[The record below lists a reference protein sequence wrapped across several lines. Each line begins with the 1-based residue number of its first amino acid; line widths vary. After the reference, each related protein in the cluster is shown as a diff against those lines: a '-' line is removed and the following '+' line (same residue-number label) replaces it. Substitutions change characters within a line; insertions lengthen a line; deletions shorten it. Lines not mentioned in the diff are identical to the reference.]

1 MELRTLGLCY
11 PSSMEF
17 QKIWIAQCKAAQVI
31 RRQFGVKSA
40 ADYLLSEKLVDFVED
55 ADRLPE
61 FAEELPRFQAAVW
74 RVFSSYEIAGYLASL
89 KPKQRRGL
97 RKLLYIS

>member
-1 MELRTLGLCY
+1 VN
-11 PSSMEF
+11 F
-17 QKIWIAQCKAAQVI
+17 A
-31 RRQFGVKSA
+31 
-40 ADYLLSEKLVDFVED
+40 ED

-74 RVFSSYEIAGYLASL
+74 KLFSSYEIAGYLASL
-89 KPKQRRGL
+89 KPKQRREL